1 MTLGHFRV
9 WEILLLAVLVAIV
22 AMNIARSP
30 FYLGVG
36 NIVNLFQLSIEK
48 IIVALMLTLI
58 IVNAEIDLSVASIM
72 GLAAAVMAWLFQL
85 GVPLPLAVL
94 AAMVSGALA
103 GLNNGFWIA
112 YLGLPSLAVTLAG
125 LIGYRGIARILLEDR
140 AVGNYPEWFNA
151 LGQQPLLGPLTL
163 SIIIFLVLFVVIAV
177 VLHRS
182 ALGRLVYVM
191 GNSLETARYSGVRV
205 QPVKLFLFVASGVV
219 AGLAGLL
226 YAARLGSVRGDIA
239 QGFELDIIT
248 MVLLGGVSI
257 FGGSGNLIGVGL
269 SILVILNL
277 RNGMGLANITG
288 NTQTSVIGALLILS
302 VLAPNLV
309 QMVARRMEREG
320 SMKKSLLASAAL
332 AALAF
337 SGSAF
342 AQATATPGQEVSM
355 VLLPKFLGIA
365 VFDQAHEGALEAQK
379 ELQNPAEL
387 QFLGPTPENS
397 VAGQIEIVTN
407 ATTQGVDAIMISNNS
422 GDQIVPA
429 VKAANAKGLKVVT
442 WDSPIPSAEGEDVF
456 IAQVDFSETGKVMA
470 DMALNILGEGG
481 GQFAILSASP
491 DAANQNA
498 WIKAM
503 EEALKDPK
511 YSKLEQVDLVYGNDQ
526 SEESYNQALAL
537 VDKHPDLKLIMAPTS
552 VGIAAAA
559 KALQDED
566 LCDKIKISGLGLP
579 SEMLAYTMNDCA
591 PQFALWSFIDLGY
604 LTYYTAYLLATDTIK
619 AEEGQKFTAGR
630 MGEYTITKDPTRE
643 QGLRVLMGPFSVY
656 DKSNV
661 EAVGSDRLSWRG
673 LPQKAMP
680 SAIA

>member
-9 WEILLLAVLVAIV
+9 WESLLLAVLVAII

-30 FYLGVG
+30 YYLGVG

-85 GVPLPLAVL
+85 GVPLPLAIL
-94 AAMVSGALA
+94 AAMVAGALA

-163 SIIIFLVLFVVIAV
+163 SIIIFVVLFIVIAV

-191 GNSLETARYSGVRV
+191 GNSFETARYSGVRV
-205 QPVKLFLFVASGVV
+205 QPVKLCLFVASGIV
-219 AGLAGLL
+219 AALAGLL

-248 MVLLGGVSI
+248 IVLLGGVSI

-309 QMVARRMEREG
+309 QMVHGAWKGR
-320 SMKKSLLASAAL
+320 
-332 AALAF
+332 
-337 SGSAF
+337 
-342 AQATATPGQEVSM
+342 QA
-355 VLLPKFLGIA
+355 
-365 VFDQAHEGALEAQK
+365 
-379 ELQNPAEL
+379 
-387 QFLGPTPENS
+387 
-397 VAGQIEIVTN
+397 
-407 ATTQGVDAIMISNNS
+407 
-422 GDQIVPA
+422 
-429 VKAANAKGLKVVT
+429 
-442 WDSPIPSAEGEDVF
+442 
-456 IAQVDFSETGKVMA
+456 
-470 DMALNILGEGG
+470 
-481 GQFAILSASP
+481 
-491 DAANQNA
+491 
-498 WIKAM
+498 
-503 EEALKDPK
+503 
-511 YSKLEQVDLVYGNDQ
+511 
-526 SEESYNQALAL
+526 
-537 VDKHPDLKLIMAPTS
+537 
-552 VGIAAAA
+552 
-559 KALQDED
+559 
-566 LCDKIKISGLGLP
+566 
-579 SEMLAYTMNDCA
+579 
-591 PQFALWSFIDLGY
+591 
-604 LTYYTAYLLATDTIK
+604 
-619 AEEGQKFTAGR
+619 
-630 MGEYTITKDPTRE
+630 
-643 QGLRVLMGPFSVY
+643 
-656 DKSNV
+656 
-661 EAVGSDRLSWRG
+661 
-673 LPQKAMP
+673 
-680 SAIA
+680 